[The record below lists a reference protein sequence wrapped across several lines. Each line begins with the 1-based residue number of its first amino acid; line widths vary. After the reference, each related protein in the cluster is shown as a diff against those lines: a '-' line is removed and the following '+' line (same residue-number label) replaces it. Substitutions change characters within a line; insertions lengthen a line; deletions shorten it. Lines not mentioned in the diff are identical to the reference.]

1 MAIANSGAISL
12 STIQT
17 EFGGANPISINEYY
31 AGGTY
36 VPSGT
41 SGVNGAVPTSG
52 QISFSQFY
60 GTSDVVINLNADT
73 YDDFGYVGINDATVE
88 WQCHS
93 NGSIVVYTTTT
104 GSVAQYN
111 WVVPTSFGSDYWVR
125 VNRTSGS
132 FFNTGGYSTNVWTDT
147 VNSPAWGISRTT
159 TGAESITFTAEI
171 ASDSSGTNILDT
183 ASITLNVEMSN

>member
-17 EFGGANPISINEYY
+17 EFGGSNPISINEYY

-60 GTSDVVINLNADT
+60 GTTAFTPV
-73 YDDFGYVGINDATVE
+73 
-88 WQCHS
+88 
-93 NGSIVVYTTTT
+93 TT
-104 GSVAQYN
+104 
-111 WVVPTSFGSDYWVR
+111 
-125 VNRTSGS
+125 
-132 FFNTGGYSTNVWTDT
+132 
-147 VNSPAWGISRTT
+147 
-159 TGAESITFTAEI
+159 TFTANGTYTVP
-171 ASDSSGTNILDT
+171 SGYT
-183 ASITLNVEMSN
+183 TLIS